1 MRINQTIL
9 ALALIAGAASCA
21 LAQFSIPW
29 STIDGG
35 GGTST
40 GGNFVLSGTIGQPDA
55 GKSSGGSFSLSGGY
69 WSLGVDTGCPAD
81 VDDGSATGTRDGAV
95 TIDDLLY
102 YLIIFES
109 GDAAADIDDD
119 GANPPNPD
127 GGVTID
133 DLLFFLLRF
142 EAGC

>member
-1 MRINQTIL
+1 MRRSQACLIPLLL
-9 ALALIAGAASCA
+9 ASAPA
-21 LAQFSIPW
+21 LAQPSIPW

-35 GGTST
+35 GGTSS
-40 GGNFVLSGTIGQPDA
+40 GGSFTLQGTIGQPDA
-55 GKSSGGSFSLSGGY
+55 GTMAGGSFSISGGF
-69 WSLGVDTGCPAD
+69 WSQGVNAACPAD
-81 VDDGSATGTRDGAV
+81 LDDGSGTGVHDGAV

-102 YLIIFES
+102 FLVAFEAGS
-109 GDAAADIDDD
+109 PEADLDDD
-119 GANPPNPD
+119 GVNPPNPD